1 MVSGF
6 QGMVVFYMEGN
17 AGRYAGRQS
26 RRIYNGICYG
36 NYGVSTKIIQASASF
51 AGMVIG
57 IFVSIFVIKML
68 LNAEF
73 KTFRIRVEKKDTS
86 DMNP

>member
-1 MVSGF
+1 
-6 QGMVVFYMEGN
+6 
-17 AGRYAGRQS
+17 
-26 RRIYNGICYG
+26 
-36 NYGVSTKIIQASASF
+36 
-51 AGMVIG
+51 MVIG